1 MALKIE
7 ERTGR
12 RFSWIWLV
20 PVLALI
26 LFGGIAWKTE
36 SSKGPLVEIHFDGAA
51 GMKADK
57 TVIKHKTVDIGVV
70 EAIEF
75 GKDMQGVI
83 VHARLNKEFKPYL
96 GETTKFWIV
105 QAQINGLEVSGLNTL
120 LSGSY
125 IEMDWSE
132 KPKKRL
138 SVFEGISDIPM
149 TLPGTPGKRIH
160 LTMQDGGSLNV
171 GSSVFYKRLKVGK
184 VESRKI
190 SDDFSRVEFS
200 AFVNAP
206 YDQLITPST
215 KFWNA
220 AGLNVNVGSDGL
232 EVQVESLDALVGG
245 GVSFSMP
252 KRGDAKGS
260 TEGKYFKVYSSKA
273 AASDSLFTED
283 DSQTFQF
290 IVEFD
295 KKSKGLKVGAP
306 VELYGIQIGAVS
318 DVAFDIREPND
329 PEGSRVYAVIDLQ
342 PKRIGK
348 PDTTLEDFYV
358 VMEQLVGT
366 GVRAQLASSNLLTGS
381 KYIKFV
387 NNPKSGVQ
395 TIDFDAKPFPSFPII
410 ATDTEVITQN
420 VEAIVERLSKTPI
433 DELVKTATNLLSDVD
448 GLVSQSSTQDIPV
461 ELVATLQSFQ
471 NVAGGLEGATADLP
485 ELIRALN
492 LVLANTDGVLEG
504 LSPSSEL
511 YQDLS
516 DAIKELKYAMRSIDA
531 LASTVEQKPN
541 SLILGK

>member
-7 ERTGR
+7 KGKKQRV
-12 RFSWIWLV
+12 SWIWIV
-20 PVLALI
+20 PILALV
-26 LFGGIAWKTE
+26 LFGGIALKTE
-36 SSKGPLVEIHFDGAA
+36 KNKGPLVEIHFESAA
-51 GMKADK
+51 GMKAEK
-57 TVIKHKTVDIGVV
+57 TVIKHKSVDIGIV
-70 EAIEF
+70 EVLEF
-75 GKDMQGVI
+75 DKDMDGVI
-83 VHARLNKEFKPYL
+83 VHARLNKELKPYL

-105 QAQINGLEVSGLNTL
+105 EAKINGLEVSGLSTL

-125 IEMDWSE
+125 IEMDWAS

-138 SVFEGISDIPM
+138 SVFKGITDVPM

-160 LTMQDGGSLNV
+160 LSMKEGGSLNV
-171 GSSVFYKRLKVGK
+171 GSAVFYKRIKVGK
-184 VESRKI
+184 VESRRI
-190 SDDFSRVEFS
+190 SDDFSRIEYS
-200 AFVNAP
+200 AFINAP
-206 YDQLITPST
+206 YDRLISPNT

-220 AGLNVNVGSDGL
+220 AGLSVNVGSDGL
-232 EVQVESLDALVGG
+232 DVQVESIDALVSG

-252 KRGDAKGS
+252 KNGVTPAS
-260 TEGKYFKVYSSKA
+260 TEGIYFNVYSSKA
-273 AASDSLFTED
+273 VADDSLFSED

-295 KKSKGLKVGAP
+295 KKSKGLKAGAP

-342 PKRIGK
+342 PRRIGK
-348 PDTTLEDFYV
+348 PDTTLEEFYV
-358 VMEQLVGT
+358 VMNQLVGT

-381 KYIKFV
+381 KYIQFV
-387 NNPKSGVQ
+387 TSPKADAL
-395 TIDFDAKPFPSFPII
+395 TIDFEAQPFPSFPMI
-410 ATDTEVITQN
+410 ATGTEVITQN

-433 DELVKTATNLLSDVD
+433 DELVKAATDLLSDVD
-448 GLVSQSSTQDIPV
+448 GLVSQSSTRDIPV
-461 ELVATLQSFQ
+461 ELVTTLKSFQ
-471 NVAGGLEGATADLP
+471 SLAVGIEGATTDLP
-485 ELIRALN
+485 KLIQALN
-492 LVLANTDGVLEG
+492 LVLENTDGVLDG
-504 LSPSSEL
+504 LSPGSDL